1 MCCGA
6 STRVRRAGS
15 AGSGPLCW
23 LYPRWLRCA
32 AGAAGQRTYVAV
44 VILHESWRA
53 SAVRPSTR
61 EHPSLSTTS
70 HLMPLPETLAACG
83 LSRPPVHVL
92 CIRLPY
98 GRRLEMPEE
107 PALELEVERIDLG
120 RKSSASLGP
129 SAHTQ
134 TTSTR
139 RVHLDHRISVSNDAQ
154 GRPRSGAGR
163 HANATTA
170 PAARRGL
177 APPPSAAAPDAALR
191 LVFKNETPESPRT
204 GRRRGA
210 GRRRRADGVREGAG

>member
-1 MCCGA
+1 MCSRGSRAAHIRCRGDPP
-6 STRVRRAGS
+6 RVLACLSRATFHARG
-15 AGSGPLCW
+15 
-23 LYPRWLRCA
+23 
-32 AGAAGQRTYVAV
+32 
-44 VILHESWRA
+44 
-53 SAVRPSTR
+53 
-61 EHPSLSTTS
+61 HPSLSTTS

-210 GRRRRADGVREGAG
+210 GRRRRADGLCAGTRQDAPGGRFEED

>member
-1 MCCGA
+1 MCSRGSRAAHIRCRGDPP
-6 STRVRRAGS
+6 RVLVCLSRATFHG
-15 AGSGPLCW
+15 GHTLCKFAP
-23 LYPRWLRCA
+23 PR
-32 AGAAGQRTYVAV
+32 
-44 VILHESWRA
+44 I
-53 SAVRPSTR
+53 
-61 EHPSLSTTS
+61 SLQI
-70 HLMPLPETLAACG
+70 PETLAACG

-129 SAHTQ
+129 SADTQ

-163 HANATTA
+163 HAHATAA
-170 PAARRGL
+170 PAARGRL

-210 GRRRRADGVREGAG
+210 GRRRRADGLRAGTRQDAPGGRFEED

>member
-1 MCCGA
+1 MCSRGSRAAHIRCRGDPP
-6 STRVRRAGS
+6 RVLACLSRATFHARG
-15 AGSGPLCW
+15 
-23 LYPRWLRCA
+23 
-32 AGAAGQRTYVAV
+32 
-44 VILHESWRA
+44 
-53 SAVRPSTR
+53 
-61 EHPSLSTTS
+61 HPSLSTTS

-163 HANATTA
+163 HANATASA

-177 APPPSAAAPDAALR
+177 APPPSAAAPDAPLR
-191 LVFKNETPESPRT
+191 LVSEDKTPQSSGT
-204 GRRRGA
+204 GRRREP
-210 GRRRRADGVREGAG
+210 GRRRRADGVRPGTRQDPSRSRFEED

>member
-1 MCCGA
+1 MCSRGSRAAHIRCRGDPP
-6 STRVRRAGS
+6 RVLACLSRATFHARGHC
-15 AGSGPLCW
+15 APPLC
-23 LYPRWLRCA
+23 
-32 AGAAGQRTYVAV
+32 
-44 VILHESWRA
+44 I
-53 SAVRPSTR
+53 
-61 EHPSLSTTS
+61 SLQI
-70 HLMPLPETLAACG
+70 PETLAACG

-163 HANATTA
+163 HAHATAA
-170 PAARRGL
+170 PAARGRL

-191 LVFKNETPESPRT
+191 LVFKNETPESSGT
-204 GRRRGA
+204 GRRREP
-210 GRRRRADGVREGAG
+210 GRRRGPDGVREGAG